1 MSSERYELNL
11 RAAPRDTAKLLYI
24 SKSRFGGDWHS
35 IPHSHTCTELFY
47 CIDGAGQFNIEG
59 QMHGVATDDLVIVNP
74 NILHTEVSLNAN
86 PLEYIVLGVEGME
99 FSFGRQGDATTVL
112 KCRDKRDDI
121 LYLFNLML
129 REIENKLEGCETV
142 CQDTLEI
149 LFIHLLRGND
159 FAVNA
164 VAGSRGNTELASVKR
179 YMDEN
184 YSANI
189 TLDSLAKF
197 AHINKYYLVHSFT
210 KEYGISPIN
219 YLIARRIT
227 ESKHLLARTD
237 YPLAKISSL
246 LGFSSPSYFSQAFR
260 NSENTSPSAYRKH
273 ARSEVDA

>member
-11 RAAPRDTAKLLYI
+11 RAVPQDSAKLLYI

-35 IPHSHTCTELFY
+35 VPHAHTCTELFY
-47 CIDGAGQFNIEG
+47 CVDGAGQFNIDG
-59 QMHGVATDDLVIVNP
+59 QMQGVRTDDLVIVNP

-99 FSFGRQGDATTVL
+99 FSFGQQSNTSTVL
-112 KCRDKRDDI
+112 KCHDKRSDI

-129 REIENKLEGCETV
+129 REIENKLEGYETV
-142 CQDTLEI
+142 CQNTLEI

-164 VAGSRGNTELASVKR
+164 VTGNRGNTELASVKR
-179 YMDEN
+179 YIDEN

-189 TLDSLAKF
+189 TLDLLAEF

-219 YLIARRIT
+219 YLIARRVT

-246 LGFSSPSYFSQAFR
+246 LGFSSPSYFSQVFR
-260 NSENTSPSAYRKH
+260 NNQNMSPSDYRKQ
-273 ARSEVDA
+273 ARTECEL